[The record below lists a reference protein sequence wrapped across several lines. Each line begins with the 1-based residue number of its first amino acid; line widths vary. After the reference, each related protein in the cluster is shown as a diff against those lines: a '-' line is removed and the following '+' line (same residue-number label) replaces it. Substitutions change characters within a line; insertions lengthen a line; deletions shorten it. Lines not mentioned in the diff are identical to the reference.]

1 MPIKSYTTCIDSFKT
16 IAEIMQRLAKSGATD
31 VTTRNDAN
39 GNPIAV
45 SFTINF
51 AGNLLNFRLP
61 CNFEGVFNSLKKEK
75 IAAKFKTIEQ
85 ALRVSWR
92 IIKDWVDC
100 QMAIIEAKIASM
112 TEVFLPY
119 LILESGQTLFNEC
132 TNTGTF
138 KLALK

>member
-1 MPIKSYTTCIDSFKT
+1 MPIQNYTTCIDSFKT
-16 IAEIMQRLAKSGATD
+16 ISEIMQKLAKFGATD
-31 VTTRNDAN
+31 TMIHNDDK

-45 SFTINF
+45 AFTINF
-51 AGNLLNFRLP
+51 AGNFLNFRLP
-61 CNFEGVFNSLKKEK
+61 CNFEGVFNALKKEK
-75 IAAKFKTIEQ
+75 IAQKFKTMEQ

-119 LILESGQTLFNEC
+119 LICESGQTLFNEC
-132 TNTGTF
+132 TSTGTF
-138 KLALK
+138 KLSLK